1 MKIKVKQIWDMKIPG
16 DMTLIQ
22 AKIIADEI
30 HKEGDECYLTHDHN
44 GDLIMRRVSK

>member
-16 DMTLIQ
+16 EMTLIQ
-22 AKIIADEI
+22 AKIIADAI
-30 HKEGDECYLTHDHN
+30 HKTGDECYLAHDRD